1 MARSKS
7 VKRILLFL
15 ILLFVL
21 IGMLFPMYWM
31 IASSLSS
38 KASSILKI
46 SDLLLKEFTLKNY
59 IDVWSYGPFP
69 RFFFNSLF
77 VAVMVTLGNM
87 IFCLM
92 VGYAFARR
100 IFRFKNVLFLSV
112 IMVLMIPVHI
122 LIVPLFLVIK
132 NLGWYDTY
140 FALIVPWLVNP
151 LGIFLMR
158 QYIQALPRDLEN
170 QARIDGA
177 GEFRILFQIVAPL
190 CKPALAVLAIE
201 AFLVNWNSFLFPFI
215 LTSSEKMRTLPVA
228 LALFQGYQTIDW
240 PHLLAASSLCTL
252 PVVIMFL
259 FFQRQ
264 IISGLTAGAIK
275 R

>member
-1 MARSKS
+1 MRNT
-7 VKRILLFL
+7 KRIILFL

-46 SDLLLKEFTLKNY
+46 SDLLPKECTLKNY
-59 IDVWSYGPFP
+59 MDVWSYGPFP

-92 VGYAFARR
+92 VGYAFARKT
-100 IFRFKNVLFLSV
+100 FRFKSVLFLSV

-158 QYIQALPRDLEN
+158 QYIQALPKDLEN

-177 GEFRILFQIVAPL
+177 GEFRLLFQIVAPL
-190 CKPALAVLAIE
+190 CKPALAVLAIQV
-201 AFLVNWNSFLFPFI
+201 FLVNWNSFLFPFI

-240 PHLLAASSLCTL
+240 PHLFAASSLSAL
-252 PVVIMFL
+252 PVIIVFL

-264 IISGLTAGAIK
+264 IIAGLTAGAIK